1 MKKVVIYARVS
12 TAEQAEEGYS
22 IEAQIDAVKKKCG
35 QENRQVINEYI
46 DRGISGKSIE
56 KREALKRLLKDAKT
70 GQFEEVWVWKT
81 NRLARNHLDLLKI
94 VDELGKFN
102 VDFKSCS
109 EAFDTSTPTGKL
121 MMNLLASVGEFER
134 ETIVENVKI
143 GMKQRAKMG
152 KWNGGIV
159 LGYQSVKDGHDKE
172 KSKLEIVE
180 EEAEI
185 VRMIFQLY
193 ASGRGL
199 RSLVN
204 HINQLGYKTKK
215 GNMFAIATIK
225 GILQNPIYIG
235 KIRYNRMQNWN
246 EKRRKGKNANPII
259 VDGEH
264 EPIIGI
270 DLWNKVQKIYKEK
283 SQKPI
288 RNFSGSYPLTGLLKC
303 PECGASMV
311 AGVTKKRRKDGSYNV
326 HKYYYCGEWR
336 NKGIAACRSNGIKK
350 DYIEE
355 VVFNKIK
362 EILFDEYILK
372 DVVSKLNKKS
382 KDIIKPLTDQL
393 KSIEK
398 KLNSLE
404 TKKTKIFDLY
414 EDGIINKQDLAVRL
428 KETTQK
434 VETELINREK
444 IQEQLNQSNSAPIDY
459 RMVKDLMYNFNSIL
473 KEASVEKK
481 KLVLNLVVQQVKMNP
496 DRTVKAIILNFDERT
511 KRYLVHKED
520 ESAIDSSSFNISLEI
535 NFNSNT
541 SIKRRS
547 N

>member
-22 IEAQIDAVKKKCG
+22 IDAQIDTVQRKCEL
-35 QENRQVINEYI
+35 ENRQVVNKYI

-56 KREALKRLLKDAKT
+56 KREALKRLLKDAEA
-70 GQFEEVWVWKT
+70 GEFEEVWVWKT

-94 VDELGKFN
+94 VDKLDKFN

-134 ETIVENVKI
+134 ETIVENVKM

-159 LGYQSVKDGHDKE
+159 LGYRSVKIGQDKE
-172 KSKLEIVE
+172 KTRLEIIE

-185 VRMIFQLY
+185 VRMIFELY

-225 GILQNPIYIG
+225 EILQNPIYIG

-246 EKRRKGKNANPII
+246 EKRRKGKNSNPII

-264 EPIIGI
+264 EPII
-270 DLWNKVQKIYKEK
+270 DLNLWNKVQKIYKER

-311 AGVTKKRRKDGSYNV
+311 AGVTKKKRKDGTYNV
-326 HKYYYCGEWR
+326 HKYYFCGNWR
-336 NKGIAACRSNGIKK
+336 NKGIAACHSNSIRK
-350 DYIEE
+350 DNIEE
-355 VVFNKIK
+355 IVFNKINEVLYDK
-362 EILFDEYILK
+362 SILEDLVINI
-372 DVVSKLNKKS
+372 NKKS
-382 KDIIKPLTDQL
+382 KEIIKPLENQL
-393 KSIEK
+393 NHIEREIRALEIKKSKVFE
-398 KLNSLE
+398 
-404 TKKTKIFDLY
+404 LY
-414 EDGIINKQDLAVRL
+414 EDGIISKQDLAERL
-428 KETTQK
+428 KETAQK
-434 VETELINREK
+434 TDNELQKKEN
-444 IQEQLNQSNSAPIDY
+444 IQRQLNKSTSDPIDY
-459 RMVKDLMYNFNSIL
+459 KIIEELMSKFNNIL
-473 KEASVEKK
+473 MESSVEKK
-481 KLVLNLVVQQVKMNP
+481 KLVLNLIVQKIKVNP
-496 DRTVKAIILNFDERT
+496 DRTVKSIILNFDQKT
-511 KRYLVHKED
+511 KRHLVNEED
-520 ESAIDSSSFNISLEI
+520 ESVIDSSSFNISLEI
-535 NFNSNT
+535 NFN
-541 SIKRRS
+541 
-547 N
+547 

>member
-1 MKKVVIYARVS
+1 
-12 TAEQAEEGYS
+12 
-22 IEAQIDAVKKKCG
+22 
-35 QENRQVINEYI
+35 
-46 DRGISGKSIE
+46 
-56 KREALKRLLKDAKT
+56 
-70 GQFEEVWVWKT
+70 
-81 NRLARNHLDLLKI
+81 
-94 VDELGKFN
+94 
-102 VDFKSCS
+102 
-109 EAFDTSTPTGKL
+109 

-134 ETIVENVKI
+134 ETIVENVKM

-159 LGYQSVKDGHDKE
+159 LGYRSVKYGQDKE
-172 KSKLEIVE
+172 KTRLEIIE

-225 GILQNPIYIG
+225 EILQNPIYIG

-264 EPIIGI
+264 DPIIGI

-311 AGVTKKRRKDGSYNV
+311 AGETKKIRKDGTYNV
-326 HKYYYCGEWR
+326 HKYYFCGNWR
-336 NKGIAACRSNGIKK
+336 NKGIAACHSNGIRKEK
-350 DYIEE
+350 IEE
-355 VVFNKIK
+355 IVFNKINEVLYDK
-362 EILFDEYILK
+362 PILEDLVINI
-372 DVVSKLNKKS
+372 NKKS
-382 KDIIKPLTDQL
+382 KEIIKPLENQL
-393 KSIEK
+393 SHIEK
-398 KLNSLE
+398 ELRTLE
-404 TKKTKIFDLY
+404 IKKSKVFELY
-414 EDGIINKQDLAVRL
+414 EDGIINKLDLAERL
-428 KETTQK
+428 KETSQK
-434 VETELINREK
+434 VDAKLLKKEN
-444 IQEQLNQSNSAPIDY
+444 IQRQLNQNTSGPIDFT
-459 RMVKDLMYNFNSIL
+459 VVGELMSKFNNIL

-481 KLVLNLVVQQVKMNP
+481 KLVLNLIVQKINVNP
-496 DRTVKAIILNFDERT
+496 DRTVKSIILNFDQKT
-511 KRYLVHKED
+511 KRYLINEED
-520 ESAIDSSSFNISLEI
+520 ESVIDSSSFNISLEI
-535 NFNSNT
+535 NFN
-541 SIKRRS
+541 K
-547 N
+547 